1 VTVLPG
7 PAAPGP
13 PGRAATVGALR
24 ALAADV
30 DTTPRPLTV
39 EETHVNI
46 LDAMQAVARSRTA
59 T

>member
-1 VTVLPG
+1 LDYSAG
-7 PAAPGP
+7 E
-13 PGRAATVGALR
+13 RATVGALR

-46 LDAMQAVARSRTA
+46 LDAMQAMARSRTA